1 MLLSFHRNER
11 QFIRSH
17 RASPALD
24 RHQHLPAPPFIL
36 IMETKSL
43 ALADILRALR
53 EDIQAEN
60 TLIAS
65 RVTWYVTSQSFLL
78 TAYAASWSTGFLWQ
92 SFFHHVM
99 PIAAIVLSVVIL
111 ASIYAATWA
120 QDVYL
125 REQEALVSRINSEFQ
140 LSDAEKMAL
149 QVYERTMVV
158 NRANGAGKIVGGRI
172 HALVRIT
179 PLVLPVGFSA
189 LWLYALIF
197 APAASS

>member
-1 MLLSFHRNER
+1 M
-11 QFIRSH
+11 
-17 RASPALD
+17 
-24 RHQHLPAPPFIL
+24 PFIPT
-36 IMETKSL
+36 METKSL

-78 TAYAASWSTGFLWQ
+78 TAYATSWSTGFLWQ

-125 REQEALVSRINSEFQ
+125 REQEALVSRINAEFQ